1 MPISR
6 KKACEQCRLA
16 KAKCS
21 LESVCSRCLTRGLT
35 CKYTGGPPRV
45 GPYTR
50 PHLLQPECRLSSASP
65 AVTLEPL
72 SSLFCSPDLGFSC
85 PDFGAGDLLREDTA
99 LNNIQ
104 LANWNP
110 SQINEPR
117 GTSLAQATLNSSEAE
132 AHSNPSLNGLFNS
145 MSPWGFTGNSQF
157 SDTRLNQLAAS
168 RTEKSAES
176 MVSARSPT
184 QPDCPSSPVD
194 DESVVTAEMKDG
206 TTLVFKGK
214 PYGRS
219 QALRRGVSTQ
229 QSLMATM
236 LSGQIE
242 NYPKMLI
249 QGSRLPPFIYP
260 QCVLNNMLY
269 HQCVADNGSHQ
280 CLSEPLANCATL
292 TRMYYSRSPNNTQF
306 VWKTIYNEQKRLYKE
321 FSTFDVPTLLAA
333 VQAIVIYILIQAQD
347 PESMA
352 KNDVASMA
360 ITLAEMA
367 KALHYRSQYQIGILR
382 NPNLGL
388 KTWVI
393 HESIRRTVNLFY
405 VIGIVTIIRI
415 GGAQQT
421 GCCGI
426 LETPLPCGRELW
438 EPEATETFGIRLHRY
453 KSRLVSDRGLI
464 INDLYHALDPGQ
476 LGKNEVADPLIQKDL
491 ATWCE
496 SQDDLGT
503 LVWMTSLLDRQSR

>member
-21 LESVCSRCLTRGLT
+21 LESVCSRCLSRGST
-35 CKYTGGPPRV
+35 CEYAGGPSRV

-50 PHLLQPECRLSSASP
+50 PHPLESECRLSSAGP
-65 AVTLEPL
+65 AVNVEPL
-72 SSLFCSPDLGFSC
+72 SSLFCSPGLGVS
-85 PDFGAGDLLREDTA
+85 DFGPGDFLREDTV

-110 SQINEPR
+110 CQINETR
-117 GTSLAQATLNSSEAE
+117 GVTLTQATLNNSEAE
-132 AHSNPSLNGLFNS
+132 AHSNPALSGLFTP
-145 MSPWGFTGNSQF
+145 MSPWGLTENSLF
-157 SDTRLNQLAAS
+157 SDTRLNQSSTS
-168 RTEKSAES
+168 RAEKSAES
-176 MVSARSPT
+176 MATARSPR
-184 QPDCPSSPVD
+184 QPDGPSSPVD
-194 DESVVTAEMKDG
+194 ESVVTTELKDG

-229 QSLMATM
+229 QSLMAKM

-260 QCVLNNMLY
+260 QCALNNILY

-292 TRMYYSRSPNNTQF
+292 VRMYYSCNSHNTPF
-306 VWKTIYNEQKRLYKE
+306 VWKMIYNEQKRLYKE

-333 VQAIVIYILIQAQD
+333 VQAVVIYILIQAQD
-347 PESMA
+347 TESMA

-367 KALHYRSQYQIGILR
+367 KTLHYRSQYQIGILQ

-393 HESIRRTVNLFY
+393 HESVRRTVNLFY

-438 EPEATETFGIRLHRY
+438 DPEATETFGIRLHRY
-453 KSRLVSDRGLI
+453 KSRLVADRGLI
-464 INDLYHALDPGQ
+464 INDLYHALEAEQP
-476 LGKNEVADPLIQKDL
+476 GKNDAADSLIQKDI

-503 LVWMTSLLDRQSR
+503 LVWMTSLLDRESR

>member
-21 LESVCSRCLTRGLT
+21 LESVCSRCLNRGST
-35 CKYTGGPPRV
+35 CEYTGGPSRV

-50 PHLLQPECRLSSASP
+50 PHPLESEHRLSSAGP

-72 SSLFCSPDLGFSC
+72 SSLFSPDLGV
-85 PDFGAGDLLREDTA
+85 PDFGAADLLREDTT

-104 LANWNP
+104 LANWDP
-110 SQINEPR
+110 CQINEPR
-117 GTSLAQATLNSSEAE
+117 GISLAQATLNSSEAE
-132 AHSNPSLNGLFNS
+132 AHSNPALNGLFTP
-145 MSPWGFTGNSQF
+145 MSPWGLTGNSLFSDARFNQF
-157 SDTRLNQLAAS
+157 SAS
-168 RTEKSAES
+168 RTDKSAES
-176 MVSARSPT
+176 AASARSPT
-184 QPDCPSSPVD
+184 QPDGPSSPV

-206 TTLVFKGK
+206 TTLIFKGK
-214 PYGRS
+214 PYGSS
-219 QALRRGVSTQ
+219 QSLRRGISTQ
-229 QSLMATM
+229 QSLMAKL

-260 QCVLNNMLY
+260 QCVLNNILY

-292 TRMYYSRSPNNTQF
+292 VRMYYSRSPNNTQF

-321 FSTFDVPTLLAA
+321 FNTFDVPTLLAA
-333 VQAIVIYILIQAQD
+333 VQAVSIYILIQAQD
-347 PESMA
+347 TASIA
-352 KNDVASMA
+352 KNDVSSMA

-367 KALHYRSQYQIGILR
+367 KSLHYRSQYQIGILK

-393 HESIRRTVNLFY
+393 HESVRRTVNLFY

-415 GGAQQT
+415 GGAQKT

-453 KSRLVSDRGLI
+453 KSRLVADRGLI
-464 INDLYHALDPGQ
+464 INDLYHVLDSEQ
-476 LGKNEVADPLIQKDL
+476 SEKNDAADSPIQKDI